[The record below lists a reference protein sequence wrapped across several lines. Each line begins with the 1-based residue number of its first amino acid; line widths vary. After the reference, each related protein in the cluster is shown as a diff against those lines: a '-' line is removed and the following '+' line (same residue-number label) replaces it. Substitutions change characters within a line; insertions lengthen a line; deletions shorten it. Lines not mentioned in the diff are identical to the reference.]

1 MRFLGAVAALVL
13 TLPVAVAAERQT
25 ARKWL
30 RGMSLRERVAQLVM
44 VPFYGDSPG
53 SRTPEW
59 KQYERLAREVRVG
72 GLVLLNRVQSGGVRN
87 AEPHATAAFLNR
99 MQRRARVPLIVA
111 GDFERGAS
119 MRVAGAARFPYA
131 MAYGAAGDVERT
143 RALGA
148 ATARQARA
156 LGIHW
161 LFVPVADVN
170 NNPDNPI
177 INTRSYGED
186 PIAVAR
192 HVRAFIEGAHSD
204 PHHSVLV
211 TVKHFPGHGDTAVDT
226 HLGLATVTM
235 DRARLDRVEF
245 VPFREA
251 IAAGVDAVMTAH
263 MAAPALE
270 PQPVPA
276 TVSKAIL
283 TGLLR
288 GEFGFRGLITT
299 DAMDMQGLTSQFPG
313 AEAAV
318 RAIEAGADLL
328 LVPPDAEQA
337 IDGVVAAV
345 QSGRISARRI
355 EESALRILEAKAS
368 LGLRKGRLV
377 DVEAV
382 GDAIDAPD
390 DMERAQADSDAAL
403 TLVKNEG
410 ALLPLRNPGAAC
422 WILLT
427 ENRYGTQGRRF
438 LDELRSRAPKAGVML
453 LDPLLPA
460 SEVEAAAAR
469 AAACETV
476 VIGAYASVAAYRGDV
491 ALPGGFPKLVE
502 SIAAGKPVVLVSFG
516 NPYLLRKFP
525 GVASYLA
532 TYSTMSTAETSAVRA
547 LFGEI
552 AIRGKLPVSIP
563 GLARI
568 GDGIQ
573 LQPGAKRQSAERV
586 PY

>member
-1 MRFLGAVAALVL
+1 MRFLGAVAALLL

-99 MQRRARVPLIVA
+99 MQRLARVPLIVA

-143 RALGA
+143 RAIGA

-156 LGIHW
+156 LGVHW

-186 PIAVAR
+186 PKAVAR
-192 HVRAFIEGAHSD
+192 HVRAFVEGAHSETRH
-204 PHHSVLV
+204 PVLV

-226 HLGLATVTM
+226 HLGLATITV

-263 MAAPALE
+263 IAVPALE

-283 TGLLR
+283 TDLLR

-318 RAIEAGADLL
+318 RALEAGADLL
-328 LVPPDAEQA
+328 LVPPDAEKA

-355 EESALRILEAKAS
+355 EESALRILEAKAR
-368 LGLRKGRLV
+368 LGLRKQRLV

-390 DMERAQADSDAAL
+390 DMERAQTASDAAL

-460 SEVEAAAAR
+460 SEIEAAAGR
-469 AAACETV
+469 AAACEAV

-502 SIAAGKPVVLVSFG
+502 SISAGKPVALVSFG

-525 GVASYLA
+525 DVASYLA

-573 LQPGAKRQSAERV
+573 LQPGAK
-586 PY
+586 